1 MPFEIDAYLKSHC
14 ERSKLV
20 LNAAIA
26 YIHSYPRDHADKSG
40 FNTEDICERPYVLWQ
55 ATEDFMVH
63 LLEDCN
69 LCAIHAKRVTISA
82 PLHPPHHVLHP

>member
-1 MPFEIDAYLKSHC
+1 M
-14 ERSKLV
+14 
-20 LNAAIA
+20 AICVCA
-26 YIHSYPRDHADKSG
+26 DTPPRA
-40 FNTEDICERPYVLWQ
+40 Q

-82 PLHPPHHVLHP
+82 PLHPTWAALCSLGTSGSSP